1 MPVAWHPHPDVWLL
15 VALLGGGYAWA
26 VRRVGPKVVH
36 PVERVVS
43 RRQVGA
49 FAAGLASILVVS
61 TWPVHDLGERL
72 FSAHMVEHL
81 VLALVAPPLLL
92 GGTPAWL
99 WRWLLQP
106 VLGAARFVTR
116 PLIALLLFNGVLA
129 ALHAP
134 FVVELMLRSEAAHL
148 GLHGL
153 LFGSA
158 LVMWA
163 PVLNPLLELPRL
175 SYPAR
180 MFYLFLQS
188 LVPTIPASFLTF
200 GDTVIYRF
208 YETVPELWGIS
219 AITDQRMAGLLMKI
233 GGGFLIWG
241 FITVYFFKW
250 FALED
255 REGLDVLEWDKVE
268 RDLDRAELDRAEVSE
283 TELTGTE
290 LTR

>member
-99 WRWLLQP
+99 WRRLLQP

-129 ALHAP
+129 VLHAP

>member
-1 MPVAWHPHPDVWLL
+1 MPVAWHLHPDVWLL

-26 VRRVGPKVVH
+26 LARVGPRMVH
-36 PVERVVS
+36 PIERVAS
-43 RRQVGA
+43 RRQVVA
-49 FAAGLASILVVS
+49 FGAGLVSIVAVS
-61 TWPVHDLGERL
+61 TWPVHDLGEYL
-72 FSAHMVEHL
+72 FSVHMVEHL

-99 WRWLLQP
+99 WRWLLEP
-106 VLGAARFVTR
+106 VLGTARFVTR
-116 PLIALLLFNGVLA
+116 PLVALVLFNGVLA
-129 ALHAP
+129 FLHAP
-134 FVVELMLRSEAAHL
+134 FVVELMLRSQLAHL

-153 LFGSA
+153 LFASA
-158 LVMWA
+158 LMMWA

-200 GDTVIYRF
+200 GDSVIYRF
-208 YETVPELWGIS
+208 YETVPRLWGLS

-233 GGGFLIWG
+233 GGGFLLWG

-250 FALED
+250 FAVED
-255 REGLDVLEWDKVE
+255 REGLDVLRWDKVE
-268 RDLDRAELDRAEVSE
+268 RDLDRADLDER
-283 TELTGTE
+283 ELTG
-290 LTR
+290 

>member
-1 MPVAWHPHPDVWLL
+1 MPVAWHLHPDVWLL
-15 VALLGGGYAWA
+15 VALLCGGYAWA
-26 VRRVGPKVVH
+26 LARVGPRMVH
-36 PVERVVS
+36 PIERVAS
-43 RRQVGA
+43 RRQVVA
-49 FAAGLASILVVS
+49 FGAGLLSILAVS
-61 TWPVHDLGERL
+61 TWPVHDLGEYL

-99 WRWLLQP
+99 WRWLLGP
-106 VLGAARFVTR
+106 VLGAARLVTR
-116 PLIALLLFNGVLA
+116 PLVALVLFNGVLA
-129 ALHAP
+129 FLHAP
-134 FVVELMLRSEAAHL
+134 FVVEWMLRSQAAHL

-153 LFGSA
+153 LFASA

-200 GDTVIYRF
+200 GDSVIYRF
-208 YETVPELWGIS
+208 YETVPRLWGLS

-233 GGGFLIWG
+233 GGGLLLWG

-250 FALED
+250 FAVED
-255 REGLDVLEWDKVE
+255 REGLDVLRWAEVE
-268 RDLDRAELDRAEVSE
+268 RDLDNADLDEREP
-283 TELTGTE
+283 TG
-290 LTR
+290 

>member
-1 MPVAWHPHPDVWLL
+1 MPVGWHPHPDVWLL
-15 VALLGGGYAWA
+15 VLLLGGGYAWA
-26 VRRVGPKVVH
+26 VRRIGPRVVH
-36 PVERVVS
+36 PIERVVS
-43 RRQVGA
+43 RRQVVA
-49 FAAGLASILVVS
+49 FGAGLASILAVS
-61 TWPVHDLGERL
+61 TWPVHDLGEHL
-72 FSAHMVEHL
+72 FSVHMVEHL

-99 WRWLLQP
+99 WRWLLAP

-116 PLIALLLFNGVLA
+116 PLVALILFNAVLA
-129 ALHAP
+129 FLHAP
-134 FVVELMLRSEAAHL
+134 FVVEAMLRSEAVHL

-153 LFGSA
+153 FFVSA

-200 GDTVIYRF
+200 GDGVIYRF
-208 YETVPELWGIS
+208 YETIPRVWGIT
-219 AITDQRMAGLLMKI
+219 AITDQRIAGLLMKI
-233 GGGFLIWG
+233 AGGFLLWG

-250 FALED
+250 FAVED
-255 REGLDVLEWDKVE
+255 REGLDVLQWDKVE
-268 RDLDRAELDRAEVSE
+268 RDLNKADLDEP
-283 TELTGTE
+283 E